1 MPYEAG
7 HHEKRVYIS
16 QDGTLV
22 VPSSAKGIAY
32 ENVSFTTCRTTE
44 VAGGNLKNYG
54 HTIIKTTGVGTL
66 KLASPVPG
74 VVKTITWGSTA
85 AAKVKVRVVQT
96 VDEATPL
103 VKIGPKI
110 AAAGATVVY
119 ASTDSF
125 KNQFKAAK
133 YGLGPTITLVGYS
146 TARWI
151 VTALS
156 PSNTTGA
163 GVPWIFAT
171 ST

>member
-7 HHEKRVYIS
+7 HHGKRVYIS
-16 QDGTLV
+16 QDGVLV
-22 VPSSAKGIAY
+22 VPSSAAGIAY
-32 ENVSFTTCRTTE
+32 ENVSLTTSRTTE
-44 VAGGNLKNYG
+44 VAAGNLKNYG
-54 HTIIKTTGVGTL
+54 HTIITTTGVGTL
-66 KLASPVPG
+66 KLARPFAG
-74 VVKTITWGSTA
+74 AEKIITWGSTA
-85 AAKVKVRVVQT
+85 AKLVKVRVVQT
-96 VDEATPL
+96 VDEAAPL

-110 AAAGATVVY
+110 AGAGATVVY

-125 KNQFKAAK
+125 KNQFKATK

-151 VTALS
+151 VKSLA